1 MTAPSD
7 PLAIAPAL
15 TEPLRRAIAGERADW
30 PALTMP
36 DVDTLVAHG
45 VAPLVYATARLPELR
60 NEALRAAAGE
70 PLRLADLREVVDALA
85 ARSVKAL
92 LIKGSALAYD
102 IYCESYKDLY
112 GQPELRPR
120 GDTDILVAR
129 EAFPAAREALLALGC
144 SERLTSGDEH
154 AVRQQG
160 FAHVDRYG
168 VTHVYDVHWAVAN
181 SPLFA
186 ELIRI
191 DEIEPLPL
199 PRIGEHA
206 STLPRVEALLL
217 ACVHRIA
224 HHHDDER
231 LIWLVDI
238 ALLRTSMSEV
248 EHRRFWRLA
257 VARGVVGI
265 CTRSIELAE
274 EWFGGERLN
283 RAEQYLAEAELMQDE
298 PSRVFLDRR
307 LTYGRETLANLRA
320 LSWGE
325 RLTRLRQLAFPPAA
339 FMRQSFTMRSRAALP
354 WLYVYRGA
362 RGVARLMRSVG
373 HDRVGPN
380 PRGRGKRNK

>member
-1 MTAPSD
+1 MTDPSD
-7 PLAIAPAL
+7 PLTIAQAL
-15 TEPLRRAIAGERADW
+15 KEPLRHAIAGERADW
-30 PALTMP
+30 PSLTAA
-36 DVDTLVAHG
+36 DVDALVANG
-45 VAPLVYATARLPELR
+45 VAPLVYATARRPELR
-60 NEALRAAAGE
+60 VEALRAAAGE
-70 PLRLADLREVVDALA
+70 PLRLVDLREVVDALA

-102 IYCESYKDLY
+102 LYCDSYKDLN

-129 EAFPAAREALLALGC
+129 AAFPAAREALLAIGF
-144 SERLTSGDEH
+144 SERLTSGDEY

-160 FAHVDRYG
+160 FARIDRYG
-168 VTHVYDVHWAVAN
+168 ATHVYDVHWAIAN

-191 DEIEPLPL
+191 DDIEPLPL
-199 PRIGEHA
+199 PRIGERA
-206 STLPRVEALLL
+206 FTLPRVEALLL

-238 ALLRTSMSEV
+238 ALLRARMSVV

-257 VARGVVGI
+257 VSQGVVGI
-265 CTRSIELAE
+265 CARSIEQAE
-274 EWFGGERLN
+274 EWFGGERLH
-283 RAEQYLAEAELMQDE
+283 RAEQYLNEAELAQDE

-339 FMRQSFTMRSRAALP
+339 FMRQSFTPRSRAALP

-362 RGVARLMRSVG
+362 RGVARLFRRG
-373 HDRVGPN
+373 GP
-380 PRGRGKRNK
+380 R